1 MKANAEQLNRIVT
14 EDEKRPVVNI
24 GCGQDVTVREIAE
37 LIADVVG
44 FRGGSSLILRNL
56 MEHLASFSIRAS

>member
-1 MKANAEQLNRIVT
+1 VFLMKANAEQLNRIVT

-44 FRGGSSLILRNL
+44 FRGDRL
-56 MEHLASFSIRAS
+56 